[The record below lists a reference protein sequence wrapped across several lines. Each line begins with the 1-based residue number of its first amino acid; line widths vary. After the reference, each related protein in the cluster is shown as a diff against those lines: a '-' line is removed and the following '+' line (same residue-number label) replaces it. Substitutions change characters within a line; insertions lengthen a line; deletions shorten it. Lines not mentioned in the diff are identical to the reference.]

1 MATGTQSTGSAPELR
16 DGDRMSQREFHA
28 IYELMP
34 THVRAQLIAG
44 RVYVASPM
52 KVNHGRNTP
61 QLAAVLAHYESR
73 TLGVEA
79 AEGVTII
86 LSEEDEPEPDLMLR
100 ILPEYGGKS
109 RNTSD
114 GYVEGP
120 PELLIEVSDST
131 RPLDLGDKR
140 RQYAA
145 HGVLE
150 YLVVDLR
157 DRRLHWFDLTADREL
172 NPESDGVYRVKTF
185 PGLWIDSTAL
195 LGRDLPRLLTT
206 LDAGLATPEH
216 AAFVARLAAAR
227 RPE

>member
-16 DGDRMSQREFHA
+16 DGDRMTQREFHA
-28 IYELMP
+28 IYGLMP
-34 THVRAQLIAG
+34 KHVRAQLIAG

-52 KVNHGRNTP
+52 KVNHGRSTP
-61 QLAAVLAHYESR
+61 PMAALLTLYEAR
-73 TLGVEA
+73 TPGVEA
-79 AEGVTII
+79 MEGSTVI

-120 PELLIEVSDST
+120 PELLIEVSDTT
-131 RPLDLGDKR
+131 RLLDLGDKR
-140 RQYAA
+140 RQYAI
-145 HGVLE
+145 HGVRE

-157 DRRLHWFDLTADREL
+157 DRRLHWFDLTADQEL
-172 NPESDGVYRVKTF
+172 DAPADGVYRIKIF
-185 PGLWIDSTAL
+185 PGLWIDSAAL
-195 LGRDLPRLLTT
+195 FDRDLPRLLAT
-206 LDAGLATPEH
+206 LDAGLAAPEH
-216 AAFVARLAAAR
+216 AAFVASLAAVR